1 MSLLRDEY
9 DKSLRLLLGITGLVL
24 LIACA
29 NLANLMLARASV
41 REREFAVRLA
51 LGASRGD
58 LLRQS
63 VAESGLLALTGTLA
77 GIGLAQF
84 LSRALI
90 WSLSSEDNP
99 IHLVTGTDW
108 QGCCLLRR

>member
-51 LGASRGD
+51 LGASRRD

-63 VAESGLLALTGTLA
+63 LAESGLLALTGTLLGNRA
-77 GIGLAQF
+77 GAV
-84 LSRALI
+84 SEPRA
-90 WSLSSEDNP
+90 
-99 IHLVTGTDW
+99 HLVAFE
-108 QGCCLLRR
+108 RRQSDPV